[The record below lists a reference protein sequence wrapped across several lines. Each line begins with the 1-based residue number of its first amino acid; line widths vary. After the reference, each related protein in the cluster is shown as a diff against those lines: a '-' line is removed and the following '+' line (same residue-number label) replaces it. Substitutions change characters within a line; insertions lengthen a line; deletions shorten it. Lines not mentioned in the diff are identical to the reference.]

1 MKKYKKWKCYLYKKD
16 FEVLDVDKITDSKY
30 LYGKTSSHIFE
41 NRKFVNKMTVE
52 NSEENKSDDFLVL
65 KELANV
71 FQNVATTLNVN
82 ESLYIIHSSFS
93 MADPED

>member
-1 MKKYKKWKCYLYKKD
+1 MSTKSQ
-16 FEVLDVDKITDSKY
+16 IAN

-82 ESLYIIHSSFS
+82 ESLYSIHSSFS